1 MVRYRTLRKIAGTPM
16 TARTGLLPTYG
27 TDMSYPTPRALLLAS
42 VVALLAVVSVLY
54 PWLSAFGWLGVL
66 VLLALLAVD
75 LRASVQLT
83 APVLTR
89 SLPARARLHEPCRI
103 RYALG
108 NPGNQPLDCRLLLD
122 ELPHE
127 LGGDVRIGPQQLLPG
142 AVEAFERVVTPVLR
156 GNRRLGPSFVYVASP
171 LGLFARRHAFAHDGQ
186 MLGVYPAS
194 AFPEHRGLSSRSL
207 LHELGLRPRRPRG
220 TGAEFESLREYT
232 PDDEPRRIDWRASAR
247 SQKPVVR
254 DFHTERNHTI
264 VVAVDCGR
272 LMAAQSG
279 GASKLDHALAAA
291 VSLVRAC
298 AQGGDRIGFIAFDEA
313 LRAWVPPQ
321 RPARALAPILEATL
335 ALAPRACEPSYRV
348 LANLLQERQKKRALI
363 VLLTDFVEGAS
374 TPGLEAYLS
383 LLARRH
389 CVLLVG
395 IRDRL
400 LREVEAAAPEVA
412 GLDIYRRLV
421 LQDLDVARQAAVARI
436 TRTGVQTLDL
446 DATQITAPLLDR
458 YLRIREAGL
467 M

>member
-1 MVRYRTLRKIAGTPM
+1 
-16 TARTGLLPTYG
+16 
-27 TDMSYPTPRALLLAS
+27 MSYPTPRALLLAS
-42 VVALLAVVSVLY
+42 AVALLTVVSLLY
-54 PWLSAFGWLGVL
+54 PGLAALGWLGVL
-66 VLLALLAVD
+66 VLLAVLAID
-75 LRASVQLT
+75 LRASVQLPV
-83 APVLTR
+83 PVLAR
-89 SLPARARLHEPCRI
+89 SLPARARLQEPCRI
-103 RYALG
+103 RYALS
-108 NPGNQPLDCRLLLD
+108 NPAPSPLDCRLVLD
-122 ELPHE
+122 ELPQE
-127 LGGDVRIGPQQLLPG
+127 LGGDVRIGPLRLPPG
-142 AVEAFERVVTPVLR
+142 AIETFERVVTPALR
-156 GNRRLGPSFVYVASP
+156 GQRALGPSFVYVRSP
-171 LGLFARRHAFAHDGQ
+171 LGLFVRRHGFEHGQ
-186 MLGVYPAS
+186 TLGVYPANS
-194 AFPEHRGLSSRSL
+194 FPEHRGLSSRTL
-207 LHELGLRPRRPRG
+207 LQELGLRPRRPRG
-220 TGAEFESLREYT
+220 AGSEFESLREYT
-232 PDDEPRRIDWRASAR
+232 PDDDPRRIDWRASAR
-247 SQKPVVR
+247 SQKAVVR

-279 GASKLDHALAAA
+279 GASKLDHALGAA

-298 AQGGDRIGFIAFDEA
+298 AQGGDRIGFVAFDEA

-335 ALAPRACEPSYRV
+335 ALAPRACEPSYRT
-348 LANLLQERQKKRALI
+348 LANVLQERQKKRALI

-400 LREVEAAAPEVA
+400 LREVEAAAPDVA
-412 GLDIYRRLV
+412 GLDVYRRLV

-436 TRTGVQTLDL
+436 ARTGVQTLDL
-446 DATQITAPLLDR
+446 DATEITAPLLDR

>member
-1 MVRYRTLRKIAGTPM
+1 VITP
-16 TARTGLLPTYG
+16 A
-27 TDMSYPTPRALLLAS
+27 
-42 VVALLAVVSVLY
+42 
-54 PWLSAFGWLGVL
+54 
-66 VLLALLAVD
+66 
-75 LRASVQLT
+75 
-83 APVLTR
+83 
-89 SLPARARLHEPCRI
+89 
-103 RYALG
+103 
-108 NPGNQPLDCRLLLD
+108 
-122 ELPHE
+122 
-127 LGGDVRIGPQQLLPG
+127 
-142 AVEAFERVVTPVLR
+142 LR
-156 GNRRLGPSFVYVASP
+156 GQRALGPSVVYAVSP
-171 LGLFARRHAFAHDGQ
+171 LALFVRRHMFEHGQ
-186 MLGVYPAS
+186 ALGVYPAS
-194 AFPEHRGLSSRSL
+194 SFPEHRGLSSRSL
-207 LHELGLRPRRPRG
+207 LAELGLRPRRPRG
-220 TGAEFESLREYT
+220 AGSEFESLREYT

-264 VVAVDCGR
+264 MVAVDCGR

-298 AQGGDRIGFIAFDEA
+298 AQGGDRIGFVAFDEA

-321 RPARALAPILEATL
+321 RPARALVPILEATL
-335 ALAPRACEPSYRV
+335 GLAPRACEPSYRT
-348 LANLLQERQKKRALI
+348 LANVLQERQKKRALI

-374 TPGLEAYLS
+374 TPGLEAYLA

-395 IRDRL
+395 LRDRL
-400 LREVEAAAPEVA
+400 LREIEAPAPEVA
-412 GLDIYRRLV
+412 GLDVYRRLV

-436 TRTGVQTLDL
+436 ARTGVQTLDL